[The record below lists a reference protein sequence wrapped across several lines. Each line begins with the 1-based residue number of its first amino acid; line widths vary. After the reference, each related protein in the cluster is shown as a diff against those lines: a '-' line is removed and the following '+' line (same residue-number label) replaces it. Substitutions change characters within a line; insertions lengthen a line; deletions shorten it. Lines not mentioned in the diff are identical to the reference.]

1 MQKRLLCF
9 AVALASVAVSVSA
22 QRHSPQRFPNISGSD
37 CVYMTSANT
46 YSVPADTFLQYIN
59 DGANSM
65 RWQLWGDIEFTD
77 GTMSRRVTSAAG
89 LYVVVVRQNGE
100 AKSYR
105 LVVKH

>member
-1 MQKRLLCF
+1 MRKRLLCF
-9 AVALASVAVSVSA
+9 TAALAVVAVSVTA

-37 CVYMTSANT
+37 CDHMTSANGS
-46 YSVPADTFLQYIN
+46 SVPADTFRQYIN

-77 GTMSRRVTSAAG
+77 GTMSRRVTSAA
-89 LYVVVVRQNGE
+89 VVVVRQNGV
-100 AKSYR
+100 ARSYR

>member
-1 MQKRLLCF
+1 MRKRLLCF
-9 AVALASVAVSVSA
+9 TAALAVVAVSVTA

-37 CVYMTSANT
+37 CVHMTSANV
-46 YSVPADTFLQYIN
+46 YSVPADTFRQYIN

-77 GTMSRRVTSAAG
+77 GTMSRRVTSAA
-89 LYVVVVRQNGE
+89 VVVVRQNGE

>member
-1 MQKRLLCF
+1 MRKRLLFF
-9 AVALASVAVSVSA
+9 AAALASLAVSVTA

-46 YSVPADTFLQYIN
+46 YSVPADTFRQYIN

-77 GTMSRRVTSAAG
+77 GTMSRRVTSAA
-89 LYVVVVRQNGE
+89 VVVVRQNGE
-100 AKSYR
+100 ARSYR